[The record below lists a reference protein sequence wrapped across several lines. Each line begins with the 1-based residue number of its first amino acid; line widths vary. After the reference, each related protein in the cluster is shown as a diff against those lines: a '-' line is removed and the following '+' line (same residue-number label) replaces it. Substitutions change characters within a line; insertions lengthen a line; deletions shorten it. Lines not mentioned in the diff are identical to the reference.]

1 MKKND
6 LLLVYLALLCVGV
19 IVFALMYE
27 FYEIYEIYEIYARY
41 FCNII
46 SYNTFYTNLK
56 GLS

>member
-27 FYEIYEIYEIYARY
+27 FYDIYEIYARY
-41 FCNII
+41 
-46 SYNTFYTNLK
+46 L
-56 GLS
+56 